1 MLRRIWIDEIFEQGQ
16 GDGAALAAAFSNDL
30 RVKKAFEDA
39 AEAYLTSQGF
49 HKLHPNVI
57 GMPPQQAA
65 RIKFLD
71 ELRGA

>member
-1 MLRRIWIDEIFEQGQ
+1 MLRRIWLDEIFDKGK
-16 GDGAALAAAFSNDL
+16 GNAAAIATAFANNP

-39 AEAYLTSQGF
+39 AEAYLTSAGF

-71 ELRGA
+71 ELRGD

>member
-1 MLRRIWIDEIFEQGQ
+1 MLRRIWLDELFEAGK
-16 GDGAALAAAFSNDL
+16 GDGAAIAKAFASDP
-30 RVKKAFEDA
+30 RVRKAFEDA
-39 AEAYLTSQGF
+39 AEAYLTNEGF

-71 ELRGA
+71 ELKGN

>member
-1 MLRRIWIDEIFEQGQ
+1 MLRKIWLDEIFEKGK
-16 GDGAALAAAFSNDL
+16 GDGAAVAAAFLEDP

-39 AEAYLTSQGF
+39 AEAYLTSQGS
-49 HKLHPNVI
+49 HKLHPNMI
-57 GMPPQQAA
+57 GIPPQQTA